1 MQQRSYRRQLIGI
14 QLFPPVRLLGSKGKQ
29 FFVLG
34 GLCLDARRVLFQLL
48 CQIRQALHIG
58 VYRVPVHLFE
68 KRLYPGG
75 MGRLI
80 PGAPGLRLLYQRLI
94 FEEGTALDGLVGQV
108 LIQIGADAAL
118 SRVDLQPGKDG

>member
-1 MQQRSYRRQLIGI
+1 
-14 QLFPPVRLLGSKGKQ
+14 
-29 FFVLG
+29 
-34 GLCLDARRVLFQLL
+34 
-48 CQIRQALHIG
+48 
-58 VYRVPVHLFE
+58 
-68 KRLYPGG
+68 
-75 MGRLI
+75 MGRLV

>member
-1 MQQRSYRRQLIGI
+1 MQQRIYRRQLIGV
-14 QLFPPVRLLGSKGKQ
+14 QLFPPVRLPGKGKQ

-58 VYRVPVHLFE
+58 VHLVPIHLFE
-68 KRLYPGG
+68 KRLYLGR
-75 MGRLI
+75 MGRLV